1 MTTDDFTTAAR
12 AEAERL
18 VAASP
23 TGHVFPTPLGVH
35 MAEWA
40 RTYLAEQEPDH
51 TIEAVTITALASRHY
66 VEDEETGAS
75 RLHPVYGNRSSIE
88 IMLPEGASL
97 PRLTLGGEWTITLAR
112 AVGRDAR

>member
-23 TGHVFPTPLGVH
+23 TGRVFPTPFGVH
-35 MAEWA
+35 IAEWA
-40 RTYLAEQEPDH
+40 RTYLAEQEASEEEVEDAYEAFISHNGPARELNEFRERCCVECGDAVSWPGKKPDGGKRDRLH
-51 TIEAVTITALASRHY
+51 GMRAALA
-66 VEDEETGAS
+66 A
-75 RLHPVYGNRSSIE
+75 
-88 IMLPEGASL
+88 
-97 PRLTLGGEWTITLAR
+97 AR